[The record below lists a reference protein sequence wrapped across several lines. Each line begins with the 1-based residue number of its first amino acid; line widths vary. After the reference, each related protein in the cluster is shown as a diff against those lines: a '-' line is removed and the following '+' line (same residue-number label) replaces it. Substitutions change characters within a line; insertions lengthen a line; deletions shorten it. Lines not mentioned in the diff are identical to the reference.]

1 MECSH
6 GTCTHLF
13 GRHHA
18 MPSVEAREVL
28 VRSNASGNRVAPVAA
43 GTNQASA
50 KDEDLGRTVIGT
62 VKLAA

>member
-13 GRHHA
+13 WTAPRDA
-18 MPSVEAREVL
+18 SVEARQVL
-28 VRSNASGNRVAPVAA
+28 VRSNRQRKPVAPVAA
-43 GTNQASA
+43 GTNQAST